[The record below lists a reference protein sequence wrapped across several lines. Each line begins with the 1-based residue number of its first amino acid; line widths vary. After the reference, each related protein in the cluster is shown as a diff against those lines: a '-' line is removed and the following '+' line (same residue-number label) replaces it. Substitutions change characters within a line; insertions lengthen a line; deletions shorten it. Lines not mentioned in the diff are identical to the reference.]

1 MDARINGR
9 KPPNVRRRTAPLEG
23 SRRHTT
29 APVLDASRLPVSAN
43 RPRAC
48 RWSRARPVP
57 ANRPR
62 APGRGVRRGGVICF
76 RIVDNPHRMDRMG
89 MRETVAIPARQPG
102 ASGGSRIHAKGLFRR
117 FGFGIIPTGSDAS
130 VRRLAAVQD
139 EKAMESRGC
148 TVTCAMASPMEKGVA
163 ISSVSWIIPPNRMRA
178 GVKKP
183 GQLADSATLV
193 QSTQ

>member
-1 MDARINGR
+1 MNGR
-9 KPPNVRRRTAPLEG
+9 EPPNVRRRTAPLEG

-29 APVLDASRLPVSAN
+29 APLLDASRLPVSAD
-43 RPRAC
+43 
-48 RWSRARPVP
+48 
-57 ANRPR
+57 RPR
-62 APGRGVRRGGVICF
+62 APDRGVRRGGAICF
-76 RIVDNPHRMDRMG
+76 RIVDNPRRMGRTG
-89 MRETVAIPARQPG
+89 MRETVAIPARQSG
-102 ASGGSRIHAKGLFRR
+102 ASRGEPDPKGLFRR
-117 FGFGIIPTGSDAS
+117 FGFGIIPTGSPAG
-130 VRRLAAVQD
+130 VRRLAAMQD

-148 TVTCAMASPMEKGVA
+148 TMMYAMASPMEKGVA